1 MAMLFR
7 PNEQQAKKFL
17 FDIMTSPEDYASHL
31 KQYSAGIA
39 LGVSFGMSIEQAHVE
54 APHLIAN
61 TAAVGAD
68 VCVIFR
74 PTSPIPDARL
84 TAVPWFMGR

>member
-7 PNEQQAKKFL
+7 PDGIASNRDRQEQQAKKFL
-17 FDIMTSPEDYASHL
+17 FDIMTSPEDYADHL

-68 VCVIFR
+68 
-74 PTSPIPDARL
+74 
-84 TAVPWFMGR
+84 